1 MVDVDGHQM
10 HVLTIGLENAQSG
23 SPVVV
28 FEAGFMRDGISAWR
42 RIVQDV
48 AEFAP
53 IVAYDRAGIGESEPD
68 GDRPT
73 PEHVAEN
80 LHSLLGE
87 LGAEPPYVLVG
98 HSLGGPFIRMFT
110 ALYADEVVGLV
121 QVDPSLTLSEQAER
135 EMLKAAGFP
144 DSEEYW
150 QRLWDSARA
159 MLGEMP
165 TPGMRAEA
173 EVLLEL
179 SETHWSNF
187 QTLPPVPDIPVSILM
202 AVRFQ
207 PQRRASR
214 SGIQPTCEPKV
225 CYTRR
230 KKATMLWLS
239 DLVAEVTNGT
249 LTVVTNSGHFIQN
262 DDPDLVVWNIR
273 RVVDT
278 SPPQRRP

>member
-1 MVDVDGHQM
+1 
-10 HVLTIGLENAQSG
+10 
-23 SPVVV
+23 
-28 FEAGFMRDGISAWR
+28 
-42 RIVQDV
+42 
-48 AEFAP
+48 
-53 IVAYDRAGIGESEPD
+53 
-68 GDRPT
+68 
-73 PEHVAEN
+73 
-80 LHSLLGE
+80 
-87 LGAEPPYVLVG
+87 
-98 HSLGGPFIRMFT
+98 MFT

-150 QRLWDSARA
+150 QRLWDSARE
-159 MLGEMP
+159 MLAEMP
-165 TPGMRAEA
+165 TPGMRAQA

-273 RVVDT
+273 RVVDA